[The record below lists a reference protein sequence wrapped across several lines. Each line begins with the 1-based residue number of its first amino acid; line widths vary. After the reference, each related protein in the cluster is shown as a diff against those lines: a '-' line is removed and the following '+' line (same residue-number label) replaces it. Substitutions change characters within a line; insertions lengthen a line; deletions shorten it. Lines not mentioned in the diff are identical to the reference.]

1 MRRAG
6 AGPFLLKLGT
16 ENPFQLRHRGAHR
29 SCYMGE
35 TVNRIIFGVIIG
47 GLVICALVFDFWH
60 RAAAFVMIS
69 SIAFLGVNEF
79 YRLTDRGYEGRAL
92 RLVGYF
98 FALLILLGFYAQYL
112 VWAGQ
117 VQSPIEGGLPR
128 GIIAVFHPGSTVTPF
143 VFLLFVVVALTVQ
156 LILRPLDGTIYS
168 VSVTIFGV
176 VYACLPMAFVF
187 LYFTLDAA
195 IFYIVYFVLASEMTD
210 AGAYFSGRWFGRH
223 NAGLQASPKK
233 TYEGYIGG
241 VIFANVVTL
250 GFILG
255 WNHWAARPAP
265 IVLLES
271 AIVTFVVSF
280 ITIFGDL
287 AESAL
292 KRDAKIKDSASIIP
306 GHGGILDL
314 VDALLFVLPIGY
326 YYLHFKRA
334 LGFIV

>member
-1 MRRAG
+1 
-6 AGPFLLKLGT
+6 
-16 ENPFQLRHRGAHR
+16 
-29 SCYMGE
+29 MGE
-35 TVNRIIFGVIIG
+35 TANRIIFGVIIG

-60 RAAAFVMIS
+60 RALAFVMIS

-92 RLVGYF
+92 RMVGYLF
-98 FALLILLGFYAQYL
+98 GLFVLLAFYAQYL
-112 VWAGQ
+112 VWAGPP
-117 VQSPIEGGLPR
+117 QSSGGLHA
-128 GIIAVFHPGSTVTPF
+128 GIAAVFHPGSTVTPF
-143 VFLLFVVVALTVQ
+143 VFLLFIVVTLTVQ

-168 VSVTIFGV
+168 VSVTVFGV
-176 VYACLPMAFVF
+176 AYACLPMAFVF

-233 TYEGYIGG
+233 TYEGYVGG
-241 VIFANVVTL
+241 ILFANAVTA
-250 GFILG
+250 GFIFG
-255 WNHWAARPAP
+255 WNYWSGQPAP
-265 IVLLES
+265 FGVAES
-271 AIVTFVVSF
+271 AAVTFVVSF

-306 GHGGILDL
+306 GHGGMLDL

-334 LGFIV
+334 LGFPV